1 MSLLSLKKNTGNDP
15 DLQAEYVTLHAE
27 IIKNR
32 RLELK
37 MTTSEVAKAVCLS
50 RTMIESI
57 ENGSQTGFYSPIVK
71 FTAVKRVASFL
82 GIPAEDHTNQ
92 N

>member
-1 MSLLSLKKNTGNDP
+1 MSLFSLKKNAPNDP
-15 DLQAEYVTLHAE
+15 VMQEEYVALNAE
-27 IIKNR
+27 NIKNR

-71 FTAVKRVASFL
+71 FTAVKRVAGFL
-82 GIPAEDHTNQ
+82 GISAEDHTNQ